1 MPSCRRRGRSGLTL
15 RSSEAHRHG
24 TWPMRHS
31 LSSFAP
37 RARDRTGALRTA
49 QTSGHIRMPP
59 ANTSSLLQAEQFL
72 PLFFAMLLG
81 ISALLA
87 VASGWRSLARR
98 FPPVVQLDGER
109 FHFASAKMGRVP
121 WFPVN
126 YGGCLVVTITST
138 GLAVSIYMPFR
149 LLCPEFFVPWAQV
162 ESVQEQASA
171 LSRRTVVRIRGSS
184 VWLSFRGAPG
194 QRVLAMFTRV
204 STLNAA

>member
-1 MPSCRRRGRSGLTL
+1 
-15 RSSEAHRHG
+15 
-24 TWPMRHS
+24 
-31 LSSFAP
+31 
-37 RARDRTGALRTA
+37 
-49 QTSGHIRMPP
+49 MPP
-59 ANTSSLLQAEQFL
+59 VNTPSFLQPEHFF
-72 PLFFAMLLG
+72 PLFLAMVLG

-98 FPPVVQLDGER
+98 FPPVEQVEGER

-126 YGGCLVVTITST
+126 YGGCLVVTVTPT

-149 LLCPEFFVPWAQV
+149 FLCPEFFVPWAQI

-184 VWLSFRGAPG
+184 VWLSFRGTAG
-194 QRVLAMFTRV
+194 QSVLAMFTRMREV
-204 STLNAA
+204 NAA